1 VDELAQLGIRL
12 VRAHPAYGRSLDQL
26 REMGVLVGSYEPH
39 QPKAGGGAEC
49 FQWEEALE
57 LLEGRSAD
65 LFGR

>member
-1 VDELAQLGIRL
+1 LRRFRETAGVSWPRGKAF
-12 VRAHPAYGRSLDQL
+12 DQL
-26 REMGVLVGSYEPH
+26 REMGVLVGSYEP